1 MKLGPRKSIM
11 ASTLLNR
18 PNLVISSTFSQSLT
32 GASLQQ
38 QQTTSITAVPVSKEI
53 RAATSTIK
61 VGTQRLSQGGTVA
74 TGKKITSIEVFSKE
88 KVFRAKQNQTRKQ
101 PKILARV
108 EQLRL
113 LSKLEQAGLLSL
125 LEKNGVTLSAIEKSG
140 ALSLAESLGLISA
153 AADPSTPGA
162 LYTLATLLLAAGPT
176 LVFFTPDEAG
186 ALIALQAVGAAVC
199 VAGGSAA
206 WGGASLLSS
215 LQKST

>member
-1 MKLGPRKSIM
+1 M

-18 PNLVISSTFSQSLT
+18 PNLATFSQSLT
-32 GASLQQ
+32 GTSLQQ
-38 QQTTSITAVPVSKEI
+38 HHTTRITAVPVSKDI

-61 VGTQRLSQGGTVA
+61 VGTQRLSQGTVA
-74 TGKKITSIEVFSKE
+74 TGRKITSIEVFSKE
-88 KVFRAKQNQTRKQ
+88 KTFRAKQNQTRKQ

-162 LYTLATLLLAAGPT
+162 LFTLASLLLAAGPA
-176 LVFFTPDEAG
+176 LVFFTPDESG

>member
-1 MKLGPRKSIM
+1 M
-11 ASTLLNR
+11 ASILLNR
-18 PNLVISSTFSQSLT
+18 PNLATFSHSLT
-32 GASLQQ
+32 GTSLQQ
-38 QQTTSITAVPVSKEI
+38 QQTTRITAAPVSKEI

-153 AADPSTPGA
+153 AA
-162 LYTLATLLLAAGPT
+162 TLLLVAGPA

-186 ALIALQAVGAAVC
+186 GLIALQAVGAAVC